1 MESKIAYLQMIQAVI
16 ARMAGNSFLIKG
28 RSVTP
33 VAALFA
39 LAAANTNALFVYL
52 AYFPSF
58 MFWALDAY
66 FLRQER
72 LFRKLYDDVRA
83 SDEPVD
89 FSMTTEPFA
98 QQVNS
103 TWSVAWSCTLCLFHG
118 TVTGAIVAVMLAML
132 VGKD

>member
-28 RSVTP
+28 WSVTL

-83 SDEPVD
+83 SDEPVLC
-89 FSMTTEPFA
+89 
-98 QQVNS
+98 QNS
-103 TWSVAWSCTLCLFHG
+103 ALL
-118 TVTGAIVAVMLAML
+118 
-132 VGKD
+132 K